1 MKKEIIFELGS
12 PYRDSMRITAFH
24 FGDYDSSDAQKS
36 CAIVG
41 ATRGNEAQQIYFCAR
56 LVALLNEL
64 ESAGCI
70 NPGMKITVIPTV
82 NNYSVN
88 TNRRFWSLDS
98 TDINRMFP
106 GYDLGETT
114 QQIAYHVFE
123 HVKNYTYGIQF
134 ASYFMPGQFMPHIR
148 IMQTGYEDLESAAY
162 FGLPYVYLRK
172 VRPFDTGTLNYNW
185 QIFGTKAFSFYSGKV
200 GEIDENITETT
211 IRSVVRF
218 LTSVGICKGIVK
230 PNEAVRV
237 ITQED
242 MMPVS
247 VNFGGLLLPVKKVGD
262 TVTAGELLG
271 CVVDPYDATVRQ
283 RLYAPARGW
292 VFYVDKNPFVYE
304 GSAVYRVLGSAHHPH
319 PHV

>member
-1 MKKEIIFELGS
+1 MKAMVHLFVHHCLFL
-12 PYRDSMRITAFH
+12 R
-24 FGDYDSSDAQKS
+24 Q
-36 CAIVG
+36 
-41 ATRGNEAQQIYFCAR
+41 
-56 LVALLNEL
+56 
-64 ESAGCI
+64 
-70 NPGMKITVIPTV
+70 VI
-82 NNYSVN
+82 
-88 TNRRFWSLDS
+88 L
-98 TDINRMFP
+98 
-106 GYDLGETT
+106 
-114 QQIAYHVFE
+114 
-123 HVKNYTYGIQF
+123 
-134 ASYFMPGQFMPHIR
+134 
-148 IMQTGYEDLESAAY
+148 
-162 FGLPYVYLRK
+162 GLPYVYLRK

-200 GEIDENITETT
+200 GEIDENITGMT

-283 RLYAPARGW
+283 KLYAPARGW

-304 GSAVYRVLGSAHHPH
+304 GSAVYRVLGSARHPY